1 MYSMRVGLS
10 TVPVRAVCVVVDPDA
25 RALELLAATPLWRV
39 FEFGAVD
46 VPPPG
51 FDQSLRR

>member
-1 MYSMRVGLS
+1 MRVGLS
-10 TVPVRAVCVVVDPDA
+10 PVPVRAVCVVVDPDA